1 MLGHIRL
8 GEACHDFH
16 TRSSFLLRFSV
27 CRVEMMIIYSKYII
41 EDNARIRLIETVKL
55 VLLLML
61 LIIHIS
67 IGTLYTINMSFDTSL
82 VAQQ

>member
-1 MLGHIRL
+1 
-8 GEACHDFH
+8 
-16 TRSSFLLRFSV
+16 
-27 CRVEMMIIYSKYII
+27 MMIIYSKYII

-67 IGTLYTINMSFDTSL
+67 IGTLHTINMSFDTSL
-82 VAQQ
+82 A